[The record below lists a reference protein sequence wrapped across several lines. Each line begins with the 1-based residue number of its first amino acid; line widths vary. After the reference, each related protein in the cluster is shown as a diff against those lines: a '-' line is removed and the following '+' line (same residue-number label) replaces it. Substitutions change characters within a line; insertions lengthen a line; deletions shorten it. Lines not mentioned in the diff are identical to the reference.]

1 MPAIKLSVPH
11 NLGADEAKQRIAQLI
26 TETKGKFGDQV
37 SDIEESWNENH
48 GTFRFKAMG
57 FSVSGDLHVEANV
70 ARVEI
75 NLPFA
80 ALPFKS
86 KIENDLSVRA
96 KTLLA

>member
-11 NLGADEAKQRIAQLI
+11 KLSTNEAKQRITKLI
-26 TETKGKFGDQV
+26 AETKEKFGGQV
-37 SDIEESWNENH
+37 SDLQESWNENH

-57 FSVSGDLHVEANV
+57 FSVSGDLYVEPTV

-86 KIENDLSVRA
+86 RLEEELSGKA
-96 KTLLA
+96 KALLA

>member
-11 NLGADEAKQRIAQLI
+11 NLSADEAKQRIVKLI
-26 TETKGKFGDQV
+26 SETKEKFGDQV
-37 SDIEESWNENH
+37 SDLEESWNGNQ

-57 FSVSGDLHVEANV
+57 FSVSGDMYIEPSN

-80 ALPFKS
+80 AMLFKS
-86 KIENDLSVRA
+86 RIENELSAKA